1 MVATMVQT
9 TFQVSAPA
17 HCRGRNGFTFI
28 ELLVTTA
35 IASVLMAV
43 VIPGMTGMLDTQRR
57 ISTVNSLLYSLHM
70 ARSEAIKRNGRAV
83 VCKSASGEQCAAG
96 GGWEQGWIV
105 FHDANNNA
113 SVDVDEPV
121 LQHQAPLGDRLRL
134 TGNQPVAR
142 YVSYSALGTAKK
154 VSGAFQAGTFT
165 LCPVAGL
172 PGTARKVVLSR
183 TGRPRTVKGVR
194 ADCD

>member
-1 MVATMVQT
+1 MVSTMGSQINFLSGVTRQ
-9 TFQVSAPA
+9 
-17 HCRGRNGFTFI
+17 HRNGFTFI

-35 IASVLMAV
+35 IASVLMV
-43 VIPGMTGMLDTQRR
+43 VTIPAMTGMLDTQRR
-57 ISTVNSLLYSLHM
+57 ISSVNSLLSSLHL

-83 VCKSASGEQCAAG
+83 VCKSASGNQCAPG

-113 SVDVDEPV
+113 SVDAGES
-121 LQHQAPLGDRLRL
+121 LLRRQAPLGDRLRL
-134 TGNQPVAR
+134 SGNRPVAR

-165 LCPVAGL
+165 LCPVDEL
-172 PGTARKVVLSR
+172 PGTARKIVLSR
-183 TGRPRTVKGVR
+183 TGRPRTIKGVP

>member
-1 MVATMVQT
+1 MVDTMGT
-9 TFQVSAPA
+9 RINPLSGAPRR
-17 HCRGRNGFTFI
+17 HRHGFTLI
-28 ELLVTTA
+28 ELLVTAA
-35 IASVLMAV
+35 IASVLMVV

-57 ISTVNSLLYSLHM
+57 ISTVNSLLSSLHM

-83 VCKSASGEQCAAG
+83 VCKSASGNQCASV

-113 SVDVDEPV
+113 SVDAGES
-121 LQHQAPLGDRLRL
+121 LLLHQAPLGGRLRL
-134 TGNQPVAR
+134 TGNLPVAR
-142 YVSYSALGTAKK
+142 YVSYSALGTARK

-165 LCPVAGL
+165 LCPMDGL
-172 PGTARKVVLSR
+172 SGTARKIVLSR
-183 TGRPRTVKGVR
+183 TGRPRTVKGVP

>member
-1 MVATMVQT
+1 MVSTMGTRINFLSGVPRQ
-9 TFQVSAPA
+9 
-17 HCRGRNGFTFI
+17 HRNGFTLI
-28 ELLVTTA
+28 ELLMTTA
-35 IASVLMAV
+35 IASVLMVLA
-43 VIPGMTGMLDTQRR
+43 IPAMTGMLDTQRR
-57 ISTVNSLLYSLHM
+57 MSSVNSLLSSLHL

-83 VCKSASGEQCAAG
+83 VCKSASGNQCAPG

-113 SVDVDEPV
+113 SVDAGES
-121 LQHQAPLGDRLRL
+121 LLRHQAPLGDRLRL
-134 TGNQPVAR
+134 SGNMPVAR

-165 LCPVAGL
+165 LCPAEGL
-172 PGTARKVVLSR
+172 PGVARKIVLSR
-183 TGRPRTVKGVR
+183 TGRPRSIKGGP